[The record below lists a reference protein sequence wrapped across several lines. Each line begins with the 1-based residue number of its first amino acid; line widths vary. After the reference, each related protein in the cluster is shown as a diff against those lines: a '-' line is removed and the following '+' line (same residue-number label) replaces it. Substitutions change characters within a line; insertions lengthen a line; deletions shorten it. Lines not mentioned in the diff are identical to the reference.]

1 MRPADSGSVTQYAPP
16 PPLSP
21 PPQYT
26 VQPHDTVQS
35 VATAYSVTPEEL
47 ARTNHISV
55 DTDLSHIAVL
65 TLPSNVVSPTKTD
78 QQPPPQTPA
87 QKTDAAIAAYDAAV
101 KQRDDAI
108 RNAPHNGAIREDV
121 STSESAAVDQAK
133 KAMDA
138 AIKDEIGAQ
147 IASRN
152 NGVPAEFQTPVD
164 QIIKSAGDAIVARHQ
179 GDSVAQSA
187 ISDSVGAYQL
197 QQKTDALIPSFSGPW
212 SASDKLAR
220 LSDNLQ
226 GQPQDVIDHV
236 IADPRVQGWIKDA
249 AKEATGKSTADC
261 AKDLA
266 DLTRN
271 VQPDIARQ
279 VIQAWWT
286 PSDPNDLTA
295 QMSPANVASM
305 VATDIDTYKNLATIY
320 GALGDDAQSQT
331 LRQQMASTIA
341 NQQQDNPTFAS
352 HTFADAISDGGGAKL
367 AIDVASQMQAAGKT
381 DAAVSILGSAKIGT
395 LNLQKQT
402 LSQDMQAYAKQTQ
415 ELNELIKDLG
425 PGLTP
430 EQEQKAISSYI
441 ASKGKDWQDQL
452 ATIKDKLISD
462 ARAFSGDIGA
472 LLNTPD
478 NLKPFAPTREGL
490 GKMTDDDTTRQAIA
504 FAASQDPSIFDGK
517 DAGEAAKL
525 MIEVSH
531 KNKEFVASIGP
542 AYLSR
547 NVLPALASLNGTD
560 PASVA
565 KVNDALAN
573 LKEVAGFMGLPKSDI
588 EEGTQKL
595 QEEIEALKTESLQDA
610 MQGKGVNAVAATR
623 NELSELKEMSF
634 SSGPAGVL
642 FRSAALAISG
652 GALLSQSG
660 ATMDDPSIKNQL
672 AELAVSVGAVQ
683 DTAAFG
689 TAVGLVNRSGGF
701 GKWGLAA
708 NVAGQATEKFIGVLN
723 VLYFGA
729 SYVEGAQKH
738 DIPTQVLSVVGMA
751 GVGLSVF
758 GGADALGGLAGPIGL
773 GIAVV
778 ASLGLGVAEHY
789 AKEREYHEA
798 EDKFL
803 EGAGIE
809 DAGARS
815 QMISVGGDQ
824 LEAMRNRGMAPE
836 QIQDIAEHN
845 PQWMHIAYT
854 NDPLGR
860 PY

>member
-1 MRPADSGSVTQYAPP
+1 MRPADSGSVTQYAPLP
-16 PPLSP
+16 PSP
-21 PPQYT
+21 PPAQYT

-35 VATAYSVTPEEL
+35 VAAAYRVTPEEL

-55 DTDLSHIAVL
+55 DSDLSHVTVL
-65 TLPSNVVSPTKTD
+65 TLPSNAVTPAKTD
-78 QQPPPQTPA
+78 QPAAPQTPA

-101 KQRDDAI
+101 KQRDDAV
-108 RNAPHNGAIREDV
+108 RNAPHNGAIRQDIY
-121 STSESAAVDQAK
+121 SSESAAVEQAQ

-138 AIKDEIGAQ
+138 AIKDEIGGQ

-152 NGVPAEFQTPVD
+152 GGVPAEFQTPTD
-164 QIIKSAGDAIVARHQ
+164 QIIKSAGDAIAARHQ

-187 ISDSVGAYQL
+187 ISSSVGAYQM
-197 QQKTDALIPSFSGPW
+197 QQQTDALIPSFYGSW

-226 GQPQDVIDHV
+226 GQSQDVIDHV
-236 IADPRVQGWIKDA
+236 IADPRVQAWIKDA
-249 AKEATGKSTADC
+249 AKEATSKSTADC
-261 AKDLA
+261 AKELA
-266 DLTRN
+266 DLTRK

-305 VATDIDTYKNLATIY
+305 AAVDKDTYNNLATIY
-320 GALGDDAQSQT
+320 AALGDDAQSQT
-331 LRQQMASTIA
+331 LQQQIAGTIA
-341 NQQQDNPTFAS
+341 SQQQDNPSFARNTFTA
-352 HTFADAISDGGGAKL
+352 AISDGGDAKL
-367 AIDVASQMQAAGKT
+367 AIDVASQMQAAGKK
-381 DAAVSILGSAKIGT
+381 DAATMILGSAKLGL

-402 LSQDMQAYAKQTQ
+402 LAQDMQAYVKQTQ

-425 PGLTP
+425 PGLDP
-430 EQEQKAISSYI
+430 VQEQNAINAYM

-452 ATIKDKLISD
+452 ATIKDKLVSD
-462 ARAFSGDIGA
+462 ARAFSRDAGE
-472 LLNTPD
+472 LLDVPD
-478 NLKPFAPTREGL
+478 NLKPFAMTREAV

-504 FAASQDPSIFDGK
+504 FAATQDPSIFDGK

-525 MIEVSH
+525 MMEVSH

-542 AYLSR
+542 AYLGR
-547 NVLPALASLNGTD
+547 NVLPALAGLNGND

-573 LKEVAGFMGLPKSDI
+573 LKEVAGLMGLPQSDI
-588 EEGTQKL
+588 AEGTKKL
-595 QEEIEALKTESLQDA
+595 QEEIEALKTESLQSA
-610 MQGKGVNAVAATR
+610 MQGKGVNAVVAAR
-623 NELSELKEMSF
+623 NELTELKEMSF

-642 FRSAALAISG
+642 FRAAALAISG
-652 GALLSQSG
+652 GALLNQSG
-660 ATMDDPSIKNQL
+660 TTMDDPSTKNQL

-689 TAVGLVNRSGGF
+689 TAVGLVDRSGSF

-723 VLYFGA
+723 VMYFGA
-729 SYVEGAQKH
+729 SFLDGAQKN
-738 DIPTQVLSVVGMA
+738 DVPTQVLSVVGMA

-758 GGADALGGLAGPIGL
+758 GGADALGGMAGPIGL

-789 AKEREYHEA
+789 AKQREYHEA

-809 DAGARS
+809 NAGARS

-824 LEAMRNRGMAPE
+824 LEAMRNRGMSPKE
-836 QIQDIAEHN
+836 IQDIAEYH
-845 PQWMHIAYT
+845 PEWMHIAYT
-854 NDPLGR
+854 NDPQGR